1 LKKFWPVNG
10 RKSFTIISNNCWGTH
25 VYQKLK
31 IEYQTPFIGLFLDP
45 ESYLNLISDFRKN
58 VAKPLKFKPASD
70 HFYIN
75 KLRQT
80 TNGHYPIG
88 YLSEKIEIQFV
99 HYDSEKEAEEKWNR
113 RVERIAKD
121 DTRLFFKFC
130 DRDGCS
136 FEQLKR
142 FDSLPFKNK
151 VCFVSRPQLEIRCVL
166 FPGLSW
172 KLGVLCF
179 QTSVGNKVCF
189 VSRPQL
195 EILSAVFIPECEEG
209 QVPDGIKL
217 SEISDKFFDE
227 NRWLKSGIIAKKD
240 NTMYLA
246 CLPAVA
252 F

>member
-1 LKKFWPVNG
+1 MKKFWPVNG

-151 VCFVSRPQLEIRCVL
+151 VCFVSRPQLEI
-166 FPGLSW
+166 
-172 KLGVLCF
+172 
-179 QTSVGNKVCF
+179 
-189 VSRPQL
+189 
-195 EILSAVFIPECEEG
+195 LSAVFIPECEEG